1 MSPSLFRVGHP
12 VRRTRSDSA
21 KTARAQFEKPEAQLT
36 LFGLHLSDLWSWFK
50 YQAEILKA
58 AAQLAV

>member
-12 VRRTRSDSA
+12 VRRTRSDRA
-21 KTARAQFEKPEAQLT
+21 KTARAQFEKSEAQLT
-36 LFGLHLSDLWSWFK
+36 HFGLHLSDFWSWFK